1 MKIQVGDGGR
11 LELSEINTI
20 IELKSSDDSV
30 MKLTV
35 RDGDFEIMY
44 GENRYSSKGSEL
56 VKL

>member
-35 RDGDFEIMY
+35 RDGGFEIMY
-44 GENRYSSKGSEL
+44 GENRYSSNGSEL

>member
-44 GENRYSSKGSEL
+44 GENRYSSNGSDL